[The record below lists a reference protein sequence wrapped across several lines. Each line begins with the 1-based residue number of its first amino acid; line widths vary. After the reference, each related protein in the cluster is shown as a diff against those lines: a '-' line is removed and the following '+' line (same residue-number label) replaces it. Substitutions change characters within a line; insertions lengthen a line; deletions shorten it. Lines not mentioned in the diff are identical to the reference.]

1 MGRFFC
7 EEGKVR
13 QLDREKTCEKCEKFN
28 MCFLETAGG
37 GQLRKKNING
47 EGGWVMEKTKKSIKI
62 NCKQHRSVHLFV
74 YNTYMYI

>member
-37 GQLRKKNING
+37 AIKK
-47 EGGWVMEKTKKSIKI
+47 KK
-62 NCKQHRSVHLFV
+62 
-74 YNTYMYI
+74 Y